1 MKMSNRLYEIVTGI
15 YQWLLF
21 IFGIPS
27 TVVILD
33 MWSDAITP
41 HERDELSYMLLDIA
55 YWGLGIT
62 AVVAV
67 LYYITYRINK

>member
-1 MKMSNRLYEIVTGI
+1 MSNRLYEILTTI
-15 YQWLLF
+15 YQWLLL
-21 IFGIPS
+21 IIGIPS
-27 TVVILD
+27 GVVVLD

-41 HERDELSYMLLDIA
+41 HERDSLSYMLLDTA

-67 LYYITYRINK
+67 LYYITYRISK